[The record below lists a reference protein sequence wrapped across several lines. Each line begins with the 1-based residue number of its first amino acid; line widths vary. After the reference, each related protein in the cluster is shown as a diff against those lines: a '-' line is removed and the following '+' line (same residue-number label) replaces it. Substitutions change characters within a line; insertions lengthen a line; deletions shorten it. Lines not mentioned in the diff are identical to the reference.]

1 MEHLLDIPIQF
12 FGSCIEI
19 EMDRIDKMDFPDATG
34 SMRNGKTYPLF
45 ANNWITSVKLPL
57 QLLKRKKKS

>member
-1 MEHLLDIPIQF
+1 MQNF
-12 FGSCIEI
+12 Q
-19 EMDRIDKMDFPDATG
+19 TG

-57 QLLKRKKKS
+57 HFLEKNPPKLQIKVNKRKKKGGGVVVSD